1 MYIGCEKFMF
11 GLWMWKIFHA
21 WSEYISELLSELKA
35 VEQDTKPTILIS
47 RRMDYVLAIS
57 FLVIVT
63 TPTLYLFFVC
73 FSMDNTIQEKE
84 LLEGSQESM
93 LRL

>member
-35 VEQDTKPTILIS
+35 VEQDTKPTIL
-47 RRMDYVLAIS
+47 
-57 FLVIVT
+57 VIHSDLL
-63 TPTLYLFFVC
+63 PGALQCLFN
-73 FSMDNTIQEKE
+73 SPP
-84 LLEGSQESM
+84 
-93 LRL
+93 R